1 MPEIIC
7 AQVGF
12 QYKKNQPILENINCR
27 IESGKL
33 TAIIGRNGCGKS
45 TLVKLIAA
53 LLPLSTGE
61 ITIDGTD
68 IRTKTGLNLVRQ
80 HCGIVFQNPDNQ
92 FVSPIIEDDISFGL
106 NNHHIPEDEQK
117 SRIKSA
123 LDAVGLSGYEKR
135 SITSLSGGQKQRA
148 AIAGILAMDSDIF
161 IFDEATSML
170 DPEGK
175 EEVLQVMNKLK
186 NLDKTIIVVT
196 QNISDILNADQ
207 VILIENHRIISAGTA
222 REVLTD
228 YDHLREAGIEIPFPV
243 RVYHDLSQQG
253 IQLKHIPLSEGE
265 LAEEL
270 CCWN

>member
-7 AQVGF
+7 TQVGF
-12 QYKKNQPILENINCR
+12 QYKKNQPVLENINCR

-53 LLPLSTGE
+53 LLPLTAGS
-61 ITIDGTD
+61 ITIGGTD
-68 IRTKTGLNLVRQ
+68 ISTKNGLNLVRQ

-106 NNHHIPEDEQK
+106 NNHHIPEEEQK
-117 SRIKSA
+117 QRMADA
-123 LDAVGLSGYEKR
+123 LEAVGLSGFEKR

-148 AIAGILAMDSDIF
+148 AIAGILAMDCDIL
-161 IFDEATSML
+161 IFDEAASML

-175 EEVLQVMNKLK
+175 TEVLQVIDSLK
-186 NLDKTIIVVT
+186 NQNKTIIVVT
-196 QNISDILNADQ
+196 QNISDVLNADQ
-207 VILIENHRIISAGTA
+207 IILIDHHQIKKDGNA

-228 YDHLREAGIEIPFPV
+228 YDALHQAGIEIPFPV
-243 RVYHDLSQQG
+243 RVYHDLAQNG
-253 IQLKHIPLSEGE
+253 IHLKRTPLTEEE

-270 CCWN
+270 CSWN